1 MLYRPEQKNYGAIDF
16 FLLERR
22 KLSMFQVKIRNRHDI
37 NANELQRFYDD
48 INVGERNLQDY
59 CLFFVLPLGV
69 AMTRKQNFIGKKG
82 SEPGESLDTVCAHS
96 DAKKVKCSK
105 VLPSADAE
113 GQSAGG
119 GKRRRSGSCVDK
131 TSLERVK
138 QFYLNLDLG
147 EAAL

>member
-22 KLSMFQVKIRNRHDI
+22 KLSMFQVTIRNRHDI

-69 AMTRKQNFIGKKG
+69 AMTRKQNFIEKKIGANRVNRWTQSAHTVTQRRGNVVKSFLVLMPKG
-82 SEPGESLDTVCAHS
+82 SLQEVGRG
-96 DAKKVKCSK
+96 DAPVV
-105 VLPSADAE
+105 VLTKP
-113 GQSAGG
+113 
-119 GKRRRSGSCVDK
+119 RWNV
-131 TSLERVK
+131 
-138 QFYLNLDLG
+138 
-147 EAAL
+147 